1 MQRQGS
7 FSQAEYAGK
16 KKQTRRDKFLA
27 EMEQVVPWAR
37 LVERLRPFYP
47 KGERGRPPIG
57 LERMLRL
64 YFLQQWYGLADEAL
78 EDALYDSQ
86 ALRGFAGIDL
96 SVAAV
101 PDATTVL
108 NFRHWLEEHDLTRA
122 LFDEVGAMLE
132 ERGLLMRQGTI
143 VDATIIAAPPSTKN
157 KSKARDPEMHQTKK
171 GNQWHFGMKAH
182 IGVDVASG
190 VVHTVV
196 GTAANEADIN
206 QTAALLHGQEE
217 AVFAD
222 AGYTGADKR
231 PELEDR
237 DVSWNIAIKRSI
249 IKALPKALRDLAEPV
264 ERALS
269 QVRAWVEHPF
279 HIVKNLFRHK
289 KLRYRGLAKNTAQLH
304 TLFALANL
312 VIVKKTLLAQRRP
325 DHTRTLSL
333 IPKTTQETRPQPRFL
348 PPRPLPTGRAARK
361 SGVGRRTVSYPRNV
375 QCFLSAHTF
384 IFIRINRY
392 CRFCELEPR
401 RLGSQKV
408 QSRLGFAAGN
418 RFPGVTSKRGVAK
431 VRKGHGRACCSLV
444 RAAAVGSAS
453 ALNQS

>member
-16 KKQTRRDKFLA
+16 KNQTRRDRFLT

-37 LVERLRPFYP
+37 LVTRLRPFYP
-47 KGERGRPPIG
+47 KGERGRPPVG
-57 LERMLRL
+57 LERMLRI
-64 YFLQQWYGLADEAL
+64 YFLQQWYGLADGAL

-96 SVAAV
+96 AVATV
-101 PDATTVL
+101 PEATTVL
-108 NFRHWLEEHDLTRA
+108 NFRHWLEEHDLSRV

-171 GNQWHFGMKAH
+171 GNQWYFGMKAH

-190 VVHTVV
+190 VVHTLT

-206 QTAALLHGQEE
+206 QMAAVLHGREE

-231 PELEDR
+231 PEHADR

-249 IKALPKALRDLAEPV
+249 IKALPKGLRDVVEPV

-279 HIVKNLFRHK
+279 PVVKNLFRHK

-312 VIVKKTLLAQRRP
+312 VTVKKTLLAQ
-325 DHTRTLSL
+325 
-333 IPKTTQETRPQPRFL
+333 
-348 PPRPLPTGRAARK
+348 GR
-361 SGVGRRTVSYPRNV
+361 V
-375 QCFLSAHTF
+375 
-384 IFIRINRY
+384 
-392 CRFCELEPR
+392 
-401 RLGSQKV
+401 
-408 QSRLGFAAGN
+408 
-418 RFPGVTSKRGVAK
+418 
-431 VRKGHGRACCSLV
+431 
-444 RAAAVGSAS
+444 
-453 ALNQS
+453 

>member
-16 KKQTRRDKFLA
+16 KKQTRRDRFLA

-37 LVERLRPFYP
+37 LVERLRPLYP

-57 LERMLRL
+57 LERMLRIH
-64 YFLQQWYGLADEAL
+64 FLQQWYGLADGAM

-96 SVAAV
+96 TVAGV

-108 NFRHWLEEHDLTRA
+108 NFRHWLEQHELTQA
-122 LFDEVGAMLE
+122 LFAEVSAMLE

-157 KSKARDPEMHQTKK
+157 KSKSRDPEMHQTKK

-190 VVHTVV
+190 VVHSLI

-206 QTAALLHGQEE
+206 QMAAVLHGRESD
-217 AVFAD
+217 VFAD

-231 PELEDR
+231 PEHADR
-237 DVSWNIAIKRSI
+237 DVCWNIAIKRGI
-249 IKALPKALRDLAEPV
+249 IKALPKGLRDLAEPV
-264 ERALS
+264 ERALA

-312 VIVKKTLLAQRRP
+312 VIVKKTLL
-325 DHTRTLSL
+325 
-333 IPKTTQETRPQPRFL
+333 
-348 PPRPLPTGRAARK
+348 
-361 SGVGRRTVSYPRNV
+361 
-375 QCFLSAHTF
+375 
-384 IFIRINRY
+384 
-392 CRFCELEPR
+392 
-401 RLGSQKV
+401 V
-408 QSRLGFAAGN
+408 QSRA
-418 RFPGVTSKRGVAK
+418 
-431 VRKGHGRACCSLV
+431 
-444 RAAAVGSAS
+444 
-453 ALNQS
+453 

>member
-16 KKQTRRDKFLA
+16 KKQTRRDKFLS
-27 EMEQVVPWAR
+27 EMERVVPWAR
-37 LVERLRPFYP
+37 LVERLQPFYP
-47 KGERGRPPIG
+47 KGQRGRPPIG

-64 YFLQQWYGLADEAL
+64 HFLQQWYGLADEAL

-101 PDATTVL
+101 PDATTVM
-108 NFRHWLEEHDLTRA
+108 NFRHWLEEHDLTRM
-122 LFDEVGAMLE
+122 LFEEVGAMLE

-157 KSKARDPEMHQTKK
+157 KKKSRDPEMHQTKK

-190 VVHTVV
+190 LVHTVV

-206 QTAALLHGQEE
+206 QTASLLHGQESD
-217 AVFAD
+217 VFAD

-231 PELEDR
+231 PDLEDR
-237 DVSWNIAIKRSI
+237 DVAWNIAIRRGI
-249 IKALPKALRDLAEPV
+249 IKALPTSLRELAEPV
-264 ERALS
+264 ERALA

-289 KLRYRGLAKNTAQLH
+289 RLRYRGLFKNTAQLR

-312 VIVKKTLLAQRRP
+312 VIVKKTLL
-325 DHTRTLSL
+325 
-333 IPKTTQETRPQPRFL
+333 
-348 PPRPLPTGRAARK
+348 
-361 SGVGRRTVSYPRNV
+361 V
-375 QCFLSAHTF
+375 QGCA
-384 IFIRINRY
+384 
-392 CRFCELEPR
+392 
-401 RLGSQKV
+401 
-408 QSRLGFAAGN
+408 
-418 RFPGVTSKRGVAK
+418 
-431 VRKGHGRACCSLV
+431 
-444 RAAAVGSAS
+444 
-453 ALNQS
+453 

>member
-1 MQRQGS
+1 MQRQVS

-27 EMEQVVPWAR
+27 EMERVVPWGR
-37 LVERLRPFYP
+37 LVDRLQPFYP

-64 YFLQQWYGLADEAL
+64 YFVQQWYGLADEAL

-96 SVAAV
+96 SLAAV

-108 NFRHWLEEHDLTRA
+108 NFRHWLESHGLTKL
-122 LFDEVGAMLE
+122 LFGEVGAMLE

-157 KSKARDPEMHQTKK
+157 KQKARDPEMHQTKK

-190 VVHTVV
+190 VVHTVI

-206 QTAALLHGQEE
+206 QMAAVLHGAEE
-217 AVFAD
+217 DVFAD

-231 PELEDR
+231 PEHEDR
-237 DVSWNIAIKRSI
+237 DVSWNIAIKRGI

-289 KLRYRGLAKNTAQLH
+289 KLRYRGLFKNTAQLH
-304 TLFALANL
+304 TLFTLANL
-312 VIVKKTLLAQRRP
+312 VIVKKTLLAQHR
-325 DHTRTLSL
+325 
-333 IPKTTQETRPQPRFL
+333 
-348 PPRPLPTGRAARK
+348 
-361 SGVGRRTVSYPRNV
+361 V
-375 QCFLSAHTF
+375 
-384 IFIRINRY
+384 
-392 CRFCELEPR
+392 
-401 RLGSQKV
+401 
-408 QSRLGFAAGN
+408 
-418 RFPGVTSKRGVAK
+418 
-431 VRKGHGRACCSLV
+431 
-444 RAAAVGSAS
+444 
-453 ALNQS
+453 

>member
-16 KKQTRRDKFLA
+16 KKRTRRDKFLG
-27 EMEQVVPWAR
+27 EMELVVPWAR
-37 LVERLRPFYP
+37 LVARLRPLYP
-47 KGERGRPPIG
+47 TGARGRKPIG
-57 LERMLRL
+57 LERMLRI

-96 SVAAV
+96 AVEAV

-108 NFRHWLEEHDLTRA
+108 HFRHWLESHDLTKV
-122 LFDEVGAMLE
+122 LFDEIGAMLE

-143 VDATIIAAPPSTKN
+143 VDATILAAPSSTKN
-157 KSKARDPEMHQTKK
+157 KEKARDPEMHQTKK
-171 GNQWHFGMKAH
+171 GNQWYFGMKAH

-190 VVHTVV
+190 VVHTVI

-206 QTAALLHGQEE
+206 QTGALLHGREE

-231 PELEDR
+231 PEHEER

-249 IKALPKALRDLAEPV
+249 IKALPKGLRDLAEPV

-279 HIVKNLFRHK
+279 HVVKNRFHHK
-289 KLRYRGLAKNTAQLH
+289 KLRYRGLFKNTAQLH

-312 VIVKKTLLAQRRP
+312 VIVKNALLAP
-325 DHTRTLSL
+325 A
-333 IPKTTQETRPQPRFL
+333 
-348 PPRPLPTGRAARK
+348 RA
-361 SGVGRRTVSYPRNV
+361 
-375 QCFLSAHTF
+375 
-384 IFIRINRY
+384 
-392 CRFCELEPR
+392 
-401 RLGSQKV
+401 
-408 QSRLGFAAGN
+408 
-418 RFPGVTSKRGVAK
+418 
-431 VRKGHGRACCSLV
+431 
-444 RAAAVGSAS
+444 
-453 ALNQS
+453 

>member
-16 KKQTRRDKFLA
+16 KKQTRRDKFLS
-27 EMEQVVPWAR
+27 EMERVVPWAR
-37 LVERLRPFYP
+37 LVERLQPFYP
-47 KGERGRPPIG
+47 KGQRGRPPIG

-64 YFLQQWYGLADEAL
+64 HFLQQWYGLADEAL

-101 PDATTVL
+101 PDATTVM
-108 NFRHWLEEHDLTRA
+108 NFRHWLEEHDLTRV
-122 LFDEVGAMLE
+122 LFEEVGAMLE

-157 KSKARDPEMHQTKK
+157 KKKARDPEMHQTKK
-171 GNQWHFGMKAH
+171 GNQWHFGMKAP

-190 VVHTVV
+190 LVHTVV

-206 QTAALLHGQEE
+206 QTASLLHGQESD
-217 AVFAD
+217 VFAD

-231 PELEDR
+231 PDLEDR
-237 DVSWNIAIKRSI
+237 DVAWNIAIRRSI
-249 IKALPKALRDLAEPV
+249 IKALPTSLRELAEPV
-264 ERALS
+264 ERALA

-289 KLRYRGLAKNTAQLH
+289 KLRYRGLAKNTAQLR

-312 VIVKKTLLAQRRP
+312 VIVKKALLAP
-325 DHTRTLSL
+325 
-333 IPKTTQETRPQPRFL
+333 
-348 PPRPLPTGRAARK
+348 GR
-361 SGVGRRTVSYPRNV
+361 V
-375 QCFLSAHTF
+375 
-384 IFIRINRY
+384 
-392 CRFCELEPR
+392 
-401 RLGSQKV
+401 
-408 QSRLGFAAGN
+408 
-418 RFPGVTSKRGVAK
+418 
-431 VRKGHGRACCSLV
+431 
-444 RAAAVGSAS
+444 
-453 ALNQS
+453 

>member
-27 EMEQVVPWAR
+27 EMEQVVPWVR
-37 LVERLRPFYP
+37 LVDRLQPLYP

-57 LERMLRL
+57 LERMLRI

-96 SVAAV
+96 NRDAV
-101 PDATTVL
+101 PDATTL
-108 NFRHWLEEHDLTRA
+108 LKFRHWLERHELTRV
-122 LFDEVGAMLE
+122 LFEEVGTVLE

-157 KSKARDPEMHQTKK
+157 KSKSRDPEMHQTKK

-206 QTAALLHGQEE
+206 QMAAVLHGQES

-231 PELEDR
+231 PEHADR
-237 DVSWNIAIKRSI
+237 EVSWNIAIKRSL
-249 IKALPKALRDLAEPV
+249 IKALPERLRDWAQAV
-264 ERALS
+264 ETALS
-269 QVRAWVEHPF
+269 RVRAWVEHPF
-279 HIVKNLFRHK
+279 HVVKNLFRHR
-289 KLRYRGLAKNTAQLH
+289 KLRYRGLIKNTAQLH

-312 VIVKKTLLAQRRP
+312 VIVK
-325 DHTRTLSL
+325 
-333 IPKTTQETRPQPRFL
+333 
-348 PPRPLPTGRAARK
+348 
-361 SGVGRRTVSYPRNV
+361 
-375 QCFLSAHTF
+375 
-384 IFIRINRY
+384 
-392 CRFCELEPR
+392 R
-401 RLGSQKV
+401 RLLPVSN
-408 QSRLGFAAGN
+408 F
-418 RFPGVTSKRGVAK
+418 
-431 VRKGHGRACCSLV
+431 
-444 RAAAVGSAS
+444 
-453 ALNQS
+453 

>member
-16 KKQTRRDKFLA
+16 KKQTRRDRFLS
-27 EMEQVVPWAR
+27 EMEQVVPWSR
-37 LVERLRPFYP
+37 LVDRLRPFYP
-47 KGERGRPPIG
+47 KGERGRPPTG
-57 LERMLRL
+57 LERMLRV
-64 YFLQQWYGLADEAL
+64 YFMQHWYGLADEAM

-96 SVAAV
+96 AIHAV
-101 PDATTVL
+101 PEATTIL
-108 NFRHWLEEHDLTRA
+108 NFRHWLEQHGLTQV
-122 LFDEVGAMLE
+122 LFDEVGAMLA

-157 KSKARDPEMHQTKK
+157 KEKSRDPEMHQTKK
-171 GNQWHFGMKAH
+171 GNQWYFGMKAH

-190 VVHTVV
+190 VVHSMA

-206 QTAALLHGQEE
+206 QMAAVLHGKEE

-231 PELEDR
+231 PELADR
-237 DVSWNIAIKRSI
+237 DVSWNIAIKRGI
-249 IKALPKALRDLAEPV
+249 IKALPKGLRDLAEPV

-312 VIVKKTLLAQRRP
+312 VIVKKMLLA
-325 DHTRTLSL
+325 
-333 IPKTTQETRPQPRFL
+333 K
-348 PPRPLPTGRAARK
+348 A
-361 SGVGRRTVSYPRNV
+361 
-375 QCFLSAHTF
+375 
-384 IFIRINRY
+384 
-392 CRFCELEPR
+392 
-401 RLGSQKV
+401 
-408 QSRLGFAAGN
+408 
-418 RFPGVTSKRGVAK
+418 
-431 VRKGHGRACCSLV
+431 
-444 RAAAVGSAS
+444 
-453 ALNQS
+453 